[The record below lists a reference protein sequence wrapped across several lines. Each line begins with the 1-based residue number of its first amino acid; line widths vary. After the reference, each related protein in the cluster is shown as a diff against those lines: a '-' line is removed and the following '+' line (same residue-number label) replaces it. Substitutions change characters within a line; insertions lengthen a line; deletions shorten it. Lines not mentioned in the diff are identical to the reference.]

1 MNKSV
6 LVPLLVLAALLNSS
20 CEDRTPSTDSSY
32 GSGVFVLNEGN
43 FGSSNS
49 SLDHWSTEAVLNQKI
64 FLAANQAPPGDVL
77 QSMFIE
83 GDSIGW
89 MVVNNSGKIDR
100 VRLSDQKRTASVTG
114 LTSPRYVLRWDDLL
128 FVTDLFSGQIS
139 VVNANTFEVIN
150 SIDAGFWTEELILV
164 NDRIYTTAVDGD
176 ELIEIDPISQTISRR
191 IPVGREPLDLAYA
204 RERIW
209 VLCSGG
215 FGEEK
220 PTLHQIDPVDGVID
234 TVLTVGDITD
244 YPGELNTSPGSD
256 QALFWLQ
263 SGVQRLDLSNLDQN
277 LAIPASGRNLYGLGI
292 DPYRGTLLISD
303 AKDFVS
309 RGTVYQYS
317 TDGILLDSIIS
328 GIIPGNFAVL
338 P

>member
-1 MNKSV
+1 
-6 LVPLLVLAALLNSS
+6 
-20 CEDRTPSTDSSY
+20 
-32 GSGVFVLNEGN
+32 
-43 FGSSNS
+43 
-49 SLDHWSTEAVLNQKI
+49 
-64 FLAANQAPPGDVL
+64 
-77 QSMFIE
+77 MFIE

-89 MVVNNSGKIDR
+89 IVVNNSGKIDR
-100 VRLSDQKRTASVTG
+100 VRLSNLELTASVTG

-139 VVNANTFEVIN
+139 VVNANSFEVVN
-150 SIDAGFWTEELILV
+150 AIDAGFWTEELILV

-191 IPVGREPLDLAYA
+191 IPVDREPLDLAYVGD
-204 RERIW
+204 RIW

-215 FGEEK
+215 FGEEE
-220 PTLHQIDPVDGVID
+220 PTLHQIDPVSGEAD
-234 TVLTVGDITD
+234 TVLTIGDITD
-244 YPGELNTSPGSD
+244 YPGELITSTGSD
-256 QALFWLQ
+256 EALFWLQ
-263 SGVQRLDLSNLDQN
+263 NGVRRLDLSSLEQS
-277 LAIPASGRNLYGLGI
+277 LAIPANGRNLYGLGA

-303 AKDFVS
+303 AKDFIS

-328 GIIPGNFAVL
+328 GIIPGNFAAL